1 MAAADFQ
8 IDEGGQGLTLRLTGD
23 WTATELGRVS
33 RRLDDGLN
41 GRDVTAV
48 DLSELGRF
56 DTAGALAV
64 IQAGHAKLP
73 KTAWDERPEAG
84 RTYAMVE
91 RLERESAGPPKRSP
105 GWIRTFA
112 KVGRGVQDIVA
123 EATLSMAFLGR
134 LIVATG
140 TTVRYLLLA
149 VMGWLVLGWGAVVK
163 GVNRTEG
170 DRLISKGRALKSHQF
185 IRWPAWF
192 SQGER
197 AGLDA
202 IPIVA
207 VTNFFIGAVIA
218 FLGANLLTQFGA
230 GVFTVQLVAVAT
242 LRELAV
248 LITAILLAGRSA
260 SSFAAEIGSMRM
272 NQEVDAMQVMGV
284 NPFQALVIPRLAA
297 MVVMMPILTFIGMLA
312 GLLGGLLVTWSQ
324 LSYGPSFF
332 IQRISEDPN
341 MGTHLMV
348 GMIKAPV
355 FAIVIAA
362 IGCRQGMAVAGDVE
376 SLGRRVTAAVVQA
389 IFAIILLDAV
399 FALIFLE
406 LNI

>member
-8 IDEGGQGLTLRLTGD
+8 IDDGEGRLTLRLTGD
-23 WTATELGRVS
+23 WTATSLGRVS
-33 RRLDDGLN
+33 RRLDDDLHE
-41 GRDVTAV
+41 RCIDAV
-48 DLSELGRF
+48 DLAELGRF
-56 DTAGALAV
+56 DTAGALAIV
-64 IQAGHAKLP
+64 QASNCVLP
-73 KTAWDERPEAG
+73 ESAWSQRPEAG

-91 RLERESAGPPKRSP
+91 RLERESAGPPRRSA
-105 GWIRTFA
+105 GWVRGFA
-112 KVGRGVQDIVA
+112 KVGRGVQDIAA

-134 LIVATG
+134 LITASG
-140 TTVRYLLLA
+140 T
-149 VMGWLVLGWGAVVK
+149 
-163 GVNRTEG
+163 
-170 DRLISKGRALKSHQF
+170 ALKHPGR
-185 IRWPAWF
+185 IRWAAWF
-192 SQGER
+192 SQAER

-202 IPIVA
+202 IPIIA

-218 FLGANLLTQFGA
+218 FLGANMLTQFGA
-230 GVFTVQLVAVAT
+230 AVFTVQLVAVSV
-242 LRELAV
+242 LREFAV
-248 LITAILLAGRSA
+248 VITSVLLAGRSS

-284 NPFQALVIPRLAA
+284 NPFQALVIPRLVALI
-297 MVVMMPILTFIGMLA
+297 VMLPLLTFIGIVA
-312 GLLGGLLVTWSQ
+312 GLFGGLLVTWSQ
-324 LSYGPSFF
+324 LAYGPAFF
-332 IQRISEDPN
+332 IQRIADDPV

-348 GMIKAPV
+348 GMVKAPV

-406 LNI
+406 MDL

>member
-8 IDEGGQGLTLRLTGD
+8 IDDGGPGLTLRLTGD
-23 WTATELGRVS
+23 WTATELGRIS
-33 RRLDDGLN
+33 RRLDEELQE
-41 GRDVTAV
+41 RKVEAV
-48 DLSELGRF
+48 DLSDMGRF
-56 DTAGALAV
+56 DTAGALALV
-64 IQAGHAKLP
+64 QATHCVLP
-73 KTAWDERPEAG
+73 KSAWTQRPEAG
-84 RTYAMVE
+84 RTFAMVE
-91 RLERESAGPPKRSP
+91 KLERESAGVPRRAPALVLAFSK
-105 GWIRTFA
+105 I
-112 KVGRGVQDIVA
+112 GRGVYDIFA

-134 LIVATG
+134 LIVAVG
-140 TTVRYLLLA
+140 
-149 VMGWLVLGWGAVVK
+149 GAL
-163 GVNRTEG
+163 RHPA
-170 DRLISKGRALKSHQF
+170 R
-185 IRWPAWF
+185 IRWAAWF

-248 LITAILLAGRSA
+248 LITAILLAGRSS

-284 NPFQALVIPRLAA
+284 SPFQALVIPRLAA
-297 MVVMMPILTFIGMLA
+297 MILMMPLLTFIGMLA
-312 GLLGGLLVTWSQ
+312 GLLGGMLVTWSQ

-332 IQRISEDPN
+332 VQRISEDPL
-341 MGTHLMV
+341 MGQHLMV

-389 IFAIILLDAV
+389 IFAIILLDAI

-406 LNI
+406 LNL

>member
-1 MAAADFQ
+1 MD
-8 IDEGGQGLTLRLTGD
+8 LTD
-23 WTATELGRVS
+23 
-33 RRLDDGLN
+33 
-41 GRDVTAV
+41 
-48 DLSELGRF
+48 LGRF
-56 DTAGALAV
+56 DTAGALAIV
-64 IQAGHAKLP
+64 QAANCVLP
-73 KTAWDERPEAG
+73 PSAWTQRPEAG

-91 RLERESAGPPKRSP
+91 KLERESAGPPASSP
-105 GWIRTFA
+105 GWVRGFA
-112 KVGRGVQDIVA
+112 KVGRGVHDILE

-134 LIVATG
+134 LIVAVG
-140 TTVRYLLLA
+140 TALRHP
-149 VMGWLVLGWGAVVK
+149 
-163 GVNRTEG
+163 
-170 DRLISKGRALKSHQF
+170 GR
-185 IRWPAWF
+185 IRWAAWF
-192 SQGER
+192 SQAER

-207 VTNFFIGAVIA
+207 TTNFFIGAVIA

-248 LITAILLAGRSA
+248 LITAILLAGRSS
-260 SSFAAEIGSMRM
+260 SSFAAEVGSMRM

-297 MVVMMPILTFIGMLA
+297 MVLMMPLLTFIGMVA
-312 GLLGGLLVTWSQ
+312 GMLGGMLVTWGQ

-355 FAIVIAA
+355 FAVVIAA

-389 IFAIILLDAV
+389 IFAIIFLDAV
-399 FALIFLE
+399 FAMIFQEMNL
-406 LNI
+406 

>member
-1 MAAADFQ
+1 MAAADFE
-8 IDEGGQGLTLRLTGD
+8 IDEGGGTLTLRLKGD
-23 WTATELGRVS
+23 WTATSLGRIS
-33 RRLDDGLN
+33 RRLDDDLHQ
-41 GRDVTAV
+41 RCVDAV
-48 DLSELGRF
+48 DLMGLGRF
-56 DTAGALAV
+56 DTAGALAIV
-64 IQAGHAKLP
+64 QASNCVLP
-73 KTAWDERPEAG
+73 ASAWSQRPEAG

-91 RLERESAGPPKRSP
+91 RLERESAGPPRRSP
-105 GWIRTFA
+105 GWVRGFA

-134 LIVATG
+134 LITASG
-140 TTVRYLLLA
+140 TA
-149 VMGWLVLGWGAVVK
+149 MK
-163 GVNRTEG
+163 HP
-170 DRLISKGRALKSHQF
+170 GR
-185 IRWPAWF
+185 IRWAAWF

-202 IPIVA
+202 MPIVA

-284 NPFQALVIPRLAA
+284 NPFQALVIPRLTA
-297 MVVMMPILTFIGMLA
+297 MIVMMPLLTFIGMLA
-312 GLLGGLLVTWSQ
+312 GLFGGLLVTWSQ
-324 LSYGPSFF
+324 LSYGPAFF
-332 IQRISEDPN
+332 VQRISEDPM

-355 FAIVIAA
+355 FAVVIAA

-389 IFAIILLDAV
+389 IFAIILLDAI

-406 LNI
+406 LNL

>member
-8 IDEGGQGLTLRLTGD
+8 IDERGEGLILRLTGD

-33 RRLDDGLN
+33 RRLDEQLH
-41 GRDVTAV
+41 GRDIAAV

-56 DTAGALAV
+56 DTAGALAIV
-64 IQAGHAKLP
+64 QAGHCTLP
-73 KTAWDERPEAG
+73 DKAWTQRPEAG

-91 RLERESAGPPKRSP
+91 KLERESAGPPKRSANWVR
-105 GWIRTFA
+105 GFA
-112 KVGRGVQDIVA
+112 KVGRGVHDIVA

-134 LIVATG
+134 LVTATG
-140 TTVRYLLLA
+140 STVKH
-149 VMGWLVLGWGAVVK
+149 W
-163 GVNRTEG
+163 E
-170 DRLISKGRALKSHQF
+170 Q

-297 MVVMMPILTFIGMLA
+297 MLAMMPILTFIGIVS
-312 GLLGGLLVTWSQ
+312 GLFGGLLVTWSQ

-332 IQRISEDPN
+332 IQRISEDPM

-389 IFAIILLDAV
+389 IFAIITLDAI

-406 LNI
+406 LNL

>member
-8 IDEGGQGLTLRLTGD
+8 IEDGWPGLTLRLTGD
-23 WTATELGRVS
+23 WTATELGRIS
-33 RRLDDGLN
+33 RRLDDALQE
-41 GRDVTAV
+41 RCVESV
-48 DLSELGRF
+48 DLTDLGRF
-56 DTAGALAV
+56 DTAGALAIV
-64 IQAGHAKLP
+64 QASNCVLP
-73 KTAWDERPEAG
+73 PSAWRQRPEAG

-91 RLERESAGPPKRSP
+91 KLERESAGPPRRSP
-105 GWIRTFA
+105 GWVRTFG
-112 KVGRGVQDIVA
+112 KVGRGVHDILD

-134 LIVATG
+134 LVVAAG
-140 TTVRYLLLA
+140 SALRP
-149 VMGWLVLGWGAVVK
+149 
-163 GVNRTEG
+163 
-170 DRLISKGRALKSHQF
+170 GR
-185 IRWPAWF
+185 IRWAAWF
-192 SQGER
+192 SQAER

-207 VTNFFIGAVIA
+207 TTNFFIGSVIA

-230 GVFTVQLVAVAT
+230 GVYTVQLVAVAT

-248 LITAILLAGRSA
+248 LITAILLAGRSS

-297 MVVMMPILTFIGMLA
+297 MVLMMPLLTFIGMVA
-312 GLLGGLLVTWSQ
+312 GMLGGMLVTWGE

-332 IQRISEDPN
+332 VQRVSEDPN

-355 FAIVIAA
+355 FAVVIAA

-389 IFAIILLDAV
+389 IFAIIFLDAV
-399 FALIFLE
+399 FAMIFLE
-406 LNI
+406 LNL